1 MTPKMKIPAR
11 SRNGR
16 ATSTP
21 VTRFRRQGREDC
33 EDRIAVEEPLEIRL
47 GGKSVAVVM
56 RSPGEDHELA
66 AGFLF
71 TEGILKGKDEVSRV
85 GHRKDPKN
93 PKLCNVINVTP
104 TAGVDLSGRGWQRNF
119 VSSSSCGLCGKLTIE
134 SVHLHAPAVDDDFR
148 VSTQV
153 LLGLPDQLRSGQE
166 GFDETGGLHAAGL
179 FDKEGR
185 LLLLR
190 EDIGRHNAVDKIIGA
205 ALLNGSLPLRERVLM
220 VSGRTSFE
228 IVQKALMARIPLV
241 AAVSAAS
248 SLAVELAESSDL
260 GLVGFLRG
268 ESMNVYAG
276 SHRIVSWFTRATIGQ
291 SDSK

>member
-1 MTPKMKIPAR
+1 MTHKTKAAAKPQNA
-11 SRNGR
+11 R
-16 ATSTP
+16 ATSTSVARVRP
-21 VTRFRRQGREDC
+21 QGREDC

-56 RSPGEDHELA
+56 RSPGEDDELA
-66 AGFLF
+66 AGFLY
-71 TEGILKGKDEVSRV
+71 TEGILKGKNEVSRV
-85 GHRKDPKN
+85 GHRRDPKN

-104 TAGVDLSGRGWQRNF
+104 KAGVDLSKRGWQRNF

-134 SVHLHAPAVDDDFR
+134 SIHLHAPALDDDFSI
-148 VSTQV
+148 STEV
-153 LLGLPDQLRSGQE
+153 LLSLPEQLRAGQQ
-166 GFDETGGLHAAGL
+166 GFEETGGLHAAGL
-179 FDKEGR
+179 FDKEGH

-205 ALLNGSLPLRERVLM
+205 ALLNDLLPLRDRVLM

-228 IVQKALMARIPLV
+228 IVQKALMARIPFV

-268 ESMNVYAG
+268 ESMNAYAG
-276 SHRIVSWFTRATIGQ
+276 AHRIVS
-291 SDSK
+291 

>member
-1 MTPKMKIPAR
+1 MKV
-11 SRNGR
+11 SVGQRNGR
-16 ATSTP
+16 ATSRP
-21 VTRFRRQGREDC
+21 VTRLRQQGREDC
-33 EDRIAVEEPLEIRL
+33 EDRVAVEEPLEIRL

-71 TEGILKGKDEVSRV
+71 TEGILKGKEEVSRV

-93 PKLCNVINVTP
+93 PKLCNVINIT
-104 TAGVDLSGRGWQRNF
+104 TKTGVDISERGWQRNF

-134 SVHLHAPAVDDDFR
+134 SIHLHAPAVDDDFR
-148 VSTQV
+148 ISTRV
-153 LLGLPDQLRSGQE
+153 LLTLPDQLRSGQA

-179 FDKEGR
+179 FDQDGR

-205 ALLNGSLPLRERVLM
+205 ALLNGSLPLRNRILM

-228 IVQKALMARIPLV
+228 IVQKALMARIPFV

-248 SLAVELAESSDL
+248 SLAVELAESSNL
-260 GLVGFLRG
+260 CLVGFLRG

-276 SHRIVSWFTRATIGQ
+276 SHRIVP
-291 SDSK
+291 

>member
-1 MTPKMKIPAR
+1 MMGAVRVKRRNERTASTQIAR
-11 SRNGR
+11 L
-16 ATSTP
+16 
-21 VTRFRRQGREDC
+21 RQQSLEERED
-33 EDRIAVEEPLEIRL
+33 RVAVEEPLEIRL

-71 TEGILKGKDEVSRV
+71 TEGILKGKGEVSRIE
-85 GHRKDPKN
+85 HCRDPKN

-104 TAGVDLSGRGWQRNF
+104 QSGVDLSERGWQRNF

-134 SVHLHAPAVDDDFR
+134 SVHLHAPAVDDGFR
-148 VSTQV
+148 VSTRV
-153 LLGLPDQLRSGQE
+153 LLSLPNQLRSGQA

-179 FDKEGR
+179 FDAEGR

-205 ALLNGSLPLRERVLM
+205 ALWNGQLPLSGRMLM

-228 IVQKALMARIPLV
+228 IVQKALMARIPFV

-248 SLAVELAESSDL
+248 SLAVELAEGSNM

-268 ESMNVYAG
+268 ESMNAYAG
-276 SHRIVSWFTRATIGQ
+276 AGRIVS
-291 SDSK
+291 

>member
-1 MTPKMKIPAR
+1 MKV
-11 SRNGR
+11 SVGQRNGR
-16 ATSTP
+16 ATSRP
-21 VTRFRRQGREDC
+21 VTRLRQQGREDC
-33 EDRIAVEEPLEIRL
+33 EDRVAVEEPLEIRL

-71 TEGILKGKDEVSRV
+71 TEGILKGKEEVSRV
-85 GHRKDPKN
+85 GHRKNPKN
-93 PKLCNVINVTP
+93 PKLCNVINIT
-104 TAGVDLSGRGWQRNF
+104 TKTGVDISERGWQRNF

-134 SVHLHAPAVDDDFR
+134 SIHLHAPAVDDDFR
-148 VSTQV
+148 ISTRV
-153 LLGLPDQLRSGQE
+153 LLTLPDQLRSGQA

-179 FDKEGR
+179 FDQDGR

-205 ALLNGSLPLRERVLM
+205 ALLNGSLPLRNRILM

-228 IVQKALMARIPLV
+228 IVQKALMARIPFV

-248 SLAVELAESSDL
+248 SLAVELAESSNL
-260 GLVGFLRG
+260 CLVGFLRG

-276 SHRIVSWFTRATIGQ
+276 SHRIVP
-291 SDSK
+291 

>member
-205 ALLNGSLPLRERVLM
+205 ALLNGFATASRARFDGERQDEFRDRSKGTHGAHSAGCRGFCSLKPRGGAGRKLGFRLGWISAWRVHERLRRLPPDRVLIHP
-220 VSGRTSFE
+220 RHDWP
-228 IVQKALMARIPLV
+228 K
-241 AAVSAAS
+241 
-248 SLAVELAESSDL
+248 
-260 GLVGFLRG
+260 
-268 ESMNVYAG
+268 
-276 SHRIVSWFTRATIGQ
+276 
-291 SDSK
+291 

>member
-1 MTPKMKIPAR
+1 MK
-11 SRNGR
+11 
-16 ATSTP
+16 TP
-21 VTRFRRQGREDC
+21 VRQTNARAVSARVARLRQEGREER

-47 GGKSVAVVM
+47 AGKSVAVVM
-56 RSPGEDHELA
+56 RTPGEDHELA

-71 TEGILKGKDEVSRV
+71 TEGILTGQEEVDHIAHCR
-85 GHRKDPKN
+85 DPKN
-93 PKLCNVINVTP
+93 PNLCNVINVTSK
-104 TAGVDLSGRGWQRNF
+104 AGLDLSQRGWQRNF

-134 SVHLHAPAVDDDFR
+134 SVHLHAPALDDDFR
-148 VSTQV
+148 VSAGV
-153 LLGLPDQLRSGQE
+153 LLSLPERLRSDQA

-179 FDKEGR
+179 FDKKGR

-205 ALLNGSLPLRERVLM
+205 ALLKDDLPPGSRILM

-228 IVQKALMARIPLV
+228 IVQKALMARIPFV

-248 SLAVELAESSDL
+248 SLAVELAESSHM

-268 ESMNVYAG
+268 GAMNAYAG
-276 SHRIVSWFTRATIGQ
+276 ANRIVS
-291 SDSK
+291 

>member
-1 MTPKMKIPAR
+1 MAPKTKSPTRQRDA
-11 SRNGR
+11 R
-16 ATSTP
+16 ATSTS
-21 VTRFRRQGREDC
+21 VARLRQRGREEC
-33 EDRIAVEEPLEIRL
+33 EDRVAVEEPLEIRL
-47 GGKSVAVVM
+47 AGKSVAVVM

-66 AGFLF
+66 VGFLF
-71 TEGILKGKDEVSRV
+71 TEGILKGKEEVSRV
-85 GHRKDPKN
+85 EHCTDPKN

-104 TAGVDLSGRGWQRNF
+104 AAGVKLSERGWQRNF

-134 SVHLHAPAVDDDFR
+134 SVHLHAPAVDDDLC
-148 VSTQV
+148 VSTRV
-153 LLGLPDQLRSGQE
+153 LLSLPDQLRSRQE

-179 FDKEGR
+179 FDEDGK

-205 ALLNGSLPLRERVLM
+205 ALLNGLLPLRGRVLM

-228 IVQKALMARIPLV
+228 IVQKALMARIPFV

-248 SLAVELAESSDL
+248 SLAVELAKSSEL

-268 ESMNVYAG
+268 GSMNVYAG
-276 SHRIVSWFTRATIGQ
+276 SHRILS
-291 SDSK
+291 